1 MEKNKIA
8 KIVINIQGKEVS
20 FTEEE
25 LRILQSSINKL
36 LGNNSG
42 WYVYPNTT
50 GTITTPYTTTV
61 ASDYGNSSYG
71 SITTTTN

>member
-1 MEKNKIA
+1 MENNKIA

-25 LRILQSSINKL
+25 LRMLQSSINRL

-42 WYVYPNTT
+42 WYISSGTT
-50 GTITTPYTTTV
+50 SGITTTPYTL
-61 ASDYGNSSYG
+61 
-71 SITTTTN
+71 TTTSGYAQTTN